1 VTPDITFT
9 YITNV
14 TTSNPQVVRVE
25 WSLGRNWS
33 AVALREE
40 NGMFGLDFYFK
51 KRFK

>member
-1 VTPDITFT
+1 
-9 YITNV
+9 
-14 TTSNPQVVRVE
+14 VRVE

-40 NGMFGLDFYFK
+40 NGEFGLDFYFK